1 MKTQKLTVPN
11 KLSEITLGQYQKFNK
26 ILGKDPDL
34 DFLRKKTIQI
44 FCGVELASIENYK
57 YTSIVHVTEIINKMF
72 EEKPKLIQRF
82 EKNGVEYGFIPV
94 LTDMTFGEFVDLDT
108 LMSDWDTM
116 DDAMGVLFRKVKQK
130 HKDQY
135 IIEDYD
141 SDKRVNMSDMP
152 LDVALGAIFFLQSL
166 RKECL
171 KHLEFYLQ
179 KQVRKL
185 SPQMRKHLEKLSD
198 GGQPSIK
205 FQGVI

>member
-44 FCGVELASIENYK
+44 FCGVDLANIENYK

-82 EKNGVEYGFIPV
+82 EKDGVEYGFIPV

-205 FQGVI
+205 LQKVI

>member
-1 MKTQKLTVPN
+1 MKTQKITVPN

-44 FCGVELASIENYK
+44 FCGVEVANIENYK
-57 YTSIVHVTEIINKMF
+57 YTSIVHVTAIINKMF

-185 SPQMRKHLEKLSD
+185 SPQMRKHLEKLSA

-205 FQGVI
+205 LQKVI